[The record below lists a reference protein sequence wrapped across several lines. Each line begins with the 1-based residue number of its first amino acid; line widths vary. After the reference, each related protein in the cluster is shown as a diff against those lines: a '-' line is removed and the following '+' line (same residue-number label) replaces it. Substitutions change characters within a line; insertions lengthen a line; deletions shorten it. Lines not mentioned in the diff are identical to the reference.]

1 MGPNSLDRP
10 LFVEDVITAITGG
23 IGGVPAR
30 SLRSSMER
38 AAVEFDERT
47 AEAFARA
54 LFSELSQNPQDLL
67 GLESLIILGLA
78 HPRILARHGISLETE
93 GRRLAVVLERGGQ
106 SERAQQLLD
115 MLSTN
120 LPRNPAEE
128 TVAGQDEASVTE
140 RVATIDGLLA
150 DADRCIARGKRRE
163 AVRLLQQIL
172 KLDRDRFDV
181 ARMIRDL
188 RRDDEHRRAYRTT
201 VAKIVLSMMIV
212 GFLGYYLV
220 LREQKVRDRWDALP
234 QAVVG
239 DATSLQ
245 SRLDAIEGLLAQE
258 HYWGGVFQAWRERDQ
273 LRAQVQRLQ
282 DEAARAAR
290 TASLQK
296 LERMQDAEDVRLRG
310 MLNVKS
316 GKFDEAL
323 GDLRQALELGGERWE
338 QRQRV
343 LRDISA
349 IEAWKAG
356 KP

>member
-1 MGPNSLDRP
+1 MGPTTADRP

-54 LFSELSQNPQDLL
+54 LFSELSQNPQDLR

-93 GRRLAVVLERGGQ
+93 GRRLAVVLDRNGQ

-120 LPRNPAEE
+120 LPASGAAED
-128 TVAGQDEASVTE
+128 AGEDEAKVAE
-140 RVATIDGLLA
+140 RVAMIEGLLREA
-150 DADRCIARGKRRE
+150 DDCIARGRRRE
-163 AVRLLQQIL
+163 AIKKLQEIL
-172 KLDRDRFDV
+172 RLDRDRFDV

-188 RRDDEHRRAYRTT
+188 RRDEEGRRSRRATI
-201 VAKIVLSMMIV
+201 AKVVLSMMIV
-212 GFLGYYLV
+212 GFLGYSLV
-220 LREQKVRDRWDALP
+220 LREQRVRERWEALP
-234 QAVVG
+234 QAVAG
-239 DATSLQ
+239 NTLSLQ
-245 SRLDAIEGLLAQE
+245 GRLDAIEALRADVHVWLGM
-258 HYWGGVFQAWRERDQ
+258 FQAERERDQ
-273 LRAQVQRLQ
+273 LRAQIQRLQ
-282 DEAARAAR
+282 DEATRAAR
-290 TASLQK
+290 NATLQK
-296 LERMQDAEDVRLRG
+296 KARQQDAEDVRLRG
-310 MLNVKS
+310 MLNVKN
-316 GKFDEAL
+316 GKFDDAL
-323 GDLRQALELGGERWE
+323 SDLRQALELGGEHWE

-343 LRDISA
+343 LSDISA
-349 IEAWKAG
+349 IEAWKAK